1 MVYGGRVQRSILIV
15 DDEDDFIELLKYRLA
30 GLGYNF
36 LVAKNGVEA
45 LTLARESKPDLILLD
60 IMLPD
65 LDGLSVC
72 TILRRQPA
80 TKEIPI
86 FFMSALTSDVT
97 NRTTTKLAQDYFIKP
112 LDLNRLKL
120 RIAELIQPEIIAQGN

>member
-80 TKEIPI
+80 TKGIPI

-120 RIAELIQPEIIAQGN
+120 RIAELIQPEILAQGN